1 MTKQRSN
8 QRSKR
13 HEDAAREEW
22 REQRKIKCLVW
33 DLDNTLWTGVLLE
46 DQQVSLRDEAVEVI
60 RTLDERGILHSIAS
74 RNDFDSAMTKL
85 QELDLQEYFIHPQ
98 INWGAKSTSIQR
110 IATAI
115 NIGVDT
121 LALVDDQ
128 AFERDEVNSVHP
140 EVHCYDATDL
150 AGIVDCSEMM
160 PRFISDE
167 SKQRRQMLQTEIT
180 RNQVEE
186 SFEGAQDKFLAS
198 LGMRLDIYP
207 AREQDLER
215 AEELTLRTN
224 QLNTTGRTYS
234 YEELDEL
241 RKSDNFLLLV
251 ARLEDT
257 YGSYGTIGLVLVEK
271 HEHEWWIRLLLMS
284 CRVMNRGIG
293 GAIISYVRQCAKDA
307 RVRLLADMMMNDRNR
322 MMYMTYKFN
331 HFRNI
336 DSSGDVTFLE
346 NDLSQI
352 QPFPDYLRVE
362 NTLLIPSE
370 RAVS

>member
-1 MTKQRSN
+1 MTKQSPN
-8 QRSKR
+8 QQLQR
-13 HEDAAREEW
+13 HEKAAREEW
-22 REQRKIKCLVW
+22 RKERKIKCLVW

-46 DQQVSLRDEAVEVI
+46 DQKVSLRDEAVEVI
-60 RTLDERGILHSIAS
+60 RTLDKRGILHSIAS

-85 QELDLQEYFIHPQ
+85 QELNLQEYFIHPQ
-98 INWGAKSTSIQR
+98 INWGAKSTSILR
-110 IATAI
+110 IAEAV

-121 LALVDDQ
+121 LAFVDDQ
-128 AFERDEVNSVHP
+128 AFERDEVNSVHA
-140 EVHCYDATDL
+140 EVQCYDASDL
-150 AGIVDCSEMM
+150 DGIVDRPEMM
-160 PRFISDE
+160 PRFVSDE
-167 SKQRRQMLQTEIT
+167 SRHRRQMLQAEIT
-180 RNQVEE
+180 RNQIEE

-198 LGMRLDIYP
+198 LEMRLDIYP

-241 RKSDNFLLLV
+241 RKSDDFLLMV
-251 ARLEDT
+251 ANLEDT

-271 HEHEWWIRLLLMS
+271 QEQEWWIRLLLMS

-307 RVRLLADMMMNDRNR
+307 GVRLLADMIMNDRNR

-331 HFRNI
+331 HFREI
-336 DSSGDVTFLE
+336 EKSGDLTVLE

-352 QPFPDYLRVE
+352 PPFPGYL
-362 NTLLIPSE
+362 T
-370 RAVS
+370 VSADI

>member
-1 MTKQRSN
+1 LN
-8 QRSKR
+8 KR
-13 HEDAAREEW
+13 
-22 REQRKIKCLVW
+22 RKERKVKCLVW

-46 DQQVSLRDEAVEVI
+46 DKQVSLREEAVEVI
-60 RTLDERGILHSIAS
+60 RTLDKRGILHSIAS
-74 RNDFDSAMTKL
+74 RNDFDAAMTKL
-85 QELDLQEYFIHPQ
+85 QELDLQEYFMHPQ
-98 INWGAKSTSIQR
+98 INWGAKSTSMQR

-121 LALVDDQ
+121 LALIDDQ

-160 PRFISDE
+160 PRLISDE
-167 SKQRRQMLQTEIT
+167 SKQRRQMLQAEIT

-198 LGMRLDIYP
+198 LGMRLNIHA

-241 RKSDNFLLLV
+241 RKSDDFLLLV
-251 ARLEDT
+251 ASLEDS
-257 YGSYGTIGLVLVEK
+257 YGNYGTIGLVLIEK

-284 CRVMNRGIG
+284 CRVMNRGVG
-293 GAIISYVRQCAKDA
+293 GAIISYIRQSAKDA
-307 RVRLLADMMMNDRNR
+307 GVRLLADMIMNDRNR

-336 DSSGDVTFLE
+336 DSSGDVTILE
-346 NDLSQI
+346 NDLDRIASY
-352 QPFPDYLRVE
+352 PRYLDISVD
-362 NTLLIPSE
+362 IP
-370 RAVS
+370 